1 MTTIDTLSRARR
13 NLTTIALRA
22 AGELAGT
29 ARAGWAVLEAA
40 GRDAGAVMT
49 DTATQLRH
57 PRNARAANPA
67 PARKKA
73 AGTRKR
79 RPAAQARVASL

>member
-57 PRNARAANPA
+57 PRNARAATA

-79 RPAAQARVASL
+79 RPAAQARVAPL